1 MKNLDV
7 HTIELESQSKK
18 DIKNKWI
25 EKDLQKKLNFKLLQ
39 KVFNFIMR
47 SMESH
52 PNNQQIHLKALSLIS
67 YAFDFRELNFNVNKC
82 IQLSMNLL
90 LNSKDSDTNSMSV
103 QICRKFINK
112 TSISKR
118 SQLFFDSIYIE
129 KLIEIVKNSIYDS
142 NHDIILIEEILS
154 ILVSAT
160 DLSPNVCEMF
170 VEKGGI
176 DLYLNILKVGL
187 NLSKNLK
194 DFKKLFTQ
202 NILLTI

>member
-1 MKNLDV
+1 METLPQNIPLFFD
-7 HTIELESQSKK
+7 TICEYTNQYLSETSKMS
-18 DIKNKWI
+18 
-25 EKDLQKKLNFKLLQ
+25 LNITLLQ
-39 KVFNFIMR
+39 KVFDLILR

-52 PNNQQIHLKALSLIS
+52 PNNQQIQTKGSSLIS
-67 YAFDFRELNFNVNKC
+67 YGLRFRELNFNVNKC
-82 IQLSMNLL
+82 IKLAMNLL
-90 LNSKDSDTNSMSV
+90 LTSKDINRKSV
-103 QICRKFINK
+103 EICSKL
-112 TSISKR
+112 ISKQSVSER